1 MKEKGYNVRGLYIV
15 TTKETRNIK
24 TLHDES
30 AAKIVKFI
38 KRVVQK
44 GQLKYFQL
52 CGCNMARSGNKAT
65 EI

>member
-24 TLHDES
+24 TLHDEY

-38 KRVVQK
+38 KRVFQK
-44 GQLKYFQL
+44 GQLKF
-52 CGCNMARSGNKAT
+52 
-65 EI
+65 

>member
-44 GQLKYFQL
+44 GQLKFL
-52 CGCNMARSGNKAT
+52 DCGFGDQ
-65 EI
+65 ELPV

>member
-1 MKEKGYNVRGLYIV
+1 MKEKGYDVRGLYIV

-30 AAKIVKFI
+30 AAKIIKFI

-44 GQLKYFQL
+44 G
-52 CGCNMARSGNKAT
+52 N
-65 EI
+65 

>member
-1 MKEKGYNVRGLYIV
+1 MKEKGYDVRGLYIV
-15 TTKETRNIK
+15 TTKETRNIN

-44 GQLKYFQL
+44 GQLNSLDCVFGDQEEYIFLKL
-52 CGCNMARSGNKAT
+52 VG
-65 EI
+65 